1 MSEVR
6 EAFSVSGLPQMEGT
20 EALYYRVGL
29 RYRRPPL
36 NGVVYREAGTVT
48 RITVSADLPG
58 LYGNLE
64 RVRVFDGETC
74 IFEGPLHN
82 LEGVEYAH
90 PQKPEGQS

>member
-6 EAFSVSGLPQMEGT
+6 EAISVSGLPQEEGT
-20 EALYYRVGL
+20 QALYFHVG
-29 RYRRPPL
+29 RGYMRTID
-36 NGVVYREAGTVT
+36 GAWREAGIVT

-58 LYGNLE
+58 LYCSLE

-90 PQKPEGQS
+90 PEKPEGQS